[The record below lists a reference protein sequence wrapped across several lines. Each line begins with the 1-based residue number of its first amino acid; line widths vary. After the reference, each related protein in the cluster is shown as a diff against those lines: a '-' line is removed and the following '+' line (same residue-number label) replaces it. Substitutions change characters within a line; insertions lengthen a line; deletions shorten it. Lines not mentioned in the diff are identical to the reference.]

1 MGALDNYFGPQ
12 PFMGGG
18 MFGGHP
24 VIGGDELAA
33 AMPIAFAVAR
43 QRRAAQ
49 AQRCAPQMGWDG
61 QDIMGWGG
69 GGTDMGAVEA
79 EEVAAAM
86 EEDDEDDDDDVL
98 GASTERLE
106 DKLDK
111 WQDKRKK
118 RLSKM
123 RNAKSNLG
131 RKMWANKVEK
141 ADEKIAELKR
151 EIKQRKA
158 QDRAAAGG
166 GDGRGGG
173 RGDGRGD
180 GNNGRDGRDVRG
192 GGALAQSLV
201 TDAAGRYRGIQRGGV
216 LTPIPLYTGGEIEG
230 DATFGGTGGQV
241 AKSTVPFSFVMNQIT
256 YADFRLKGFKI
267 GASLNA
273 GAILSSALAPFT
285 VTTLPLNFSFKIV
298 VQSLLVDGFPN
309 ALYGDQTIE
318 LGGQFGLSSSKEVI
332 GGIRDNGR
340 INRNNVV
347 RLEGYIMNS
356 SELLATQQAIVSLTA
371 EALVDTESDDVYG
384 SYPLGER

>member
-12 PFMGGG
+12 PFMGDG
-18 MFGGHP
+18 MYGGHP
-24 VIGGDELAA
+24 VISGDDELAA
-33 AMPIAFAVAR
+33 AMPIALAVAR
-43 QRRAAQ
+43 RRRAAQ
-49 AQRCAPQMGWDG
+49 AQRCAPQMGWHG
-61 QDIMGWGG
+61 QDIMGWG

-79 EEVAAAM
+79 EEVAAAR

-123 RNAKSNLG
+123 QNARTGLG
-131 RKMWANKVEK
+131 RKMWARKVEK
-141 ADEKIAELKR
+141 ADDKIAEIKK

-166 GDGRGGG
+166 GRDGGGGGGG
-173 RGDGRGD
+173 RGDGRSD
-180 GNNGRDGRDVRG
+180 GNNGRDGRG
-192 GGALAQSLV
+192 GGALSQSLV
-201 TDAAGRYRGIQRGGV
+201 NDSAGRYRGIQRGGV
-216 LTPIPLYTGGEIEG
+216 LTPIPLYSSDEIEA
-230 DATFGGTGGQV
+230 DATFEGALV

-273 GAILSSALAPFT
+273 GLIVSSALAPFT

-318 LGGQFGLSSSKEVI
+318 LGGQFGLSSSKEVV

-356 SELLATQQAIVSLTA
+356 SALLATQQAIVSLTA

-384 SYPLGER
+384 SYPLGQR